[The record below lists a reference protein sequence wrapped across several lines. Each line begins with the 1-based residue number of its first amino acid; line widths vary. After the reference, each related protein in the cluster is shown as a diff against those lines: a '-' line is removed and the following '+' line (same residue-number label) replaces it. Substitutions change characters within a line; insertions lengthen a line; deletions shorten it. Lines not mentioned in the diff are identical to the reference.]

1 MTSEPSVEPC
11 LPDTVNLADPDTF
24 LEQDLT
30 GFWRYLRTDRPVY
43 RHPEIAPGKGFWV
56 LSRHADLLT
65 VYRDTEH
72 FTSERGNLLDTLL
85 SGGDSAGGRMLV
97 VTDGERHRQLRRLL
111 SPAFAPRALRVI
123 VEHLHG
129 AVRRL
134 LREAIDA
141 GTCDFATD
149 VAARIPLAT
158 ICDLLAVPDADRAR
172 VLELTTAAH
181 GPQAALAIQDIL
193 LYFAGL
199 ARQRRDT
206 PHADVV
212 SLLAGGEV
220 GGAPLT
226 EDEIILNCYSLI
238 LGGNETTRLSMI
250 GAVLAFAEAPAQWA
264 ALRDGDVAVAGAVEE
279 ILRWTSPTMYMGRTV
294 VAEVVV
300 NGTRLA
306 PGDVVTLWNVSAN
319 HDEEVFAR
327 PGVFDLARAPNPHL
341 TFGHGPHFCL
351 GAYLTRVELTAL
363 LDGLRAAVGGIELRG
378 EPVRISSTIL
388 TGYRSLPVALRP
400 RAAGA

>member
-1 MTSEPSVEPC
+1 MTTEQRG
-11 LPDTVNLADPDTF
+11 LDTVNLADPDTF

-30 GFWRYLRTDRPVY
+30 GYWRYLRASRPVH
-43 RHPEIAPGKGFWV
+43 RHAEIAPGKAFWV

-72 FTSERGNLLDTLL
+72 FTSERGNLLETLL

-111 SPAFAPRALRVI
+111 SQAFAPRALRVVI
-123 VEHLHG
+123 DRLQV

-134 LREAIDA
+134 LREAIEA
-141 GTCDFATD
+141 GTCDFAAD

-158 ICDLLAVPDADRAR
+158 ICDLLDVPDADRAR
-172 VLELTTAAH
+172 VLEWTTAAH
-181 GPQAALAIQDIL
+181 GPQAALAINDIL

-212 SLLAGGEV
+212 SLLAAGEV
-220 GGAPLT
+220 AGAPLT
-226 EDEIILNCYSLI
+226 DDEVILNCYSLI

-250 GAVLAFAEAPAQWA
+250 GGVLAFAEHPAQWA
-264 ALRDGDVAVAGAVEE
+264 ALRDGDVTVAGAVEE

-294 VAEVVV
+294 VSEVVV
-300 NGTRLA
+300 NGTRFV

-319 HDEEVFAR
+319 HDEEVFTR
-327 PGVFDLARAPNPHL
+327 PEVFDLARTPNPHV

-351 GAYLTRVELTAL
+351 GAHLTRVELTAL
-363 LDGLRAAVGGIELRG
+363 LEGLRSAVDAVELRG
-378 EPVRISSTIL
+378 EPVRISSNML

-400 RAAGA
+400 RAAGG